1 MNQTD
6 LISQIL
12 DTWRRHNDI
21 ILLLLNEIPED
32 GLSAV
37 PSNSRG
43 RDVARQLTHI
53 YRNRLGWVHY
63 HETGKRPHL
72 ERYDKGPAPPR
83 AELIKFIEESGNAVL
98 QLLERALKGEL
109 QPRMFGKNI
118 IRWLGYLISHESHH
132 RGQIM
137 LALKQNGM
145 RLPDN
150 VAIQGLWGKWIMG
163 K

>member
-1 MNQTD
+1 MVQLDITN
-6 LISQIL
+6 QIL

-21 ILLLLNEIPED
+21 LLFLLREIPDD
-32 GLSAV
+32 GLQAV
-37 PSNSRG
+37 PSDSRG
-43 RDVARQLTHI
+43 RDVARQLAHI

-63 HETGKRPHL
+63 HETGKRPKL
-72 ERYDKGPAPPR
+72 ERYDKGPPPSKT
-83 AELIKFIEESGNAVL
+83 ELLKFIEESGNAVL
-98 QLLERALKGEL
+98 LLLEKALKDEVRI
-109 QPRMFGKNI
+109 RMFGKNI
-118 IRWLGYLISHESHH
+118 VRWMGYLISHESHH

-145 RLPDN
+145 RLPDK